1 MSIFLKIFFLK
12 FSASGPNTQHW
23 LIFDRIVQQIVL
35 QVDERPAS
43 DIDPDL
49 VKEDNQPQDPD
60 MSPIHID
67 VRKIVKLLVKEEELV
82 SARTKAEDME
92 RENVEMQAKLAKK
105 EQEYDMRMQEKED
118 LETSLTRMR
127 ERLEKESANHS
138 QTVQRALNA
147 EMRAEDLQ
155 HRYAQEQQERTRLE
169 RLVTEGSIPDE
180 QKVAGLQRC
189 NGQSTSPPPPPPIM
203 LAPIPPAP
211 PLIMPPLPPPA
222 PGCPPLSMQMTGM
235 YSKDVP
241 RFAKFNSPKFI
252 FLF

>member
-1 MSIFLKIFFLK
+1 M
-12 FSASGPNTQHW
+12 
-23 LIFDRIVQQIVL
+23 IFDRVIQQIVL
-35 QVDERPAS
+35 QVDERPTS

-49 VKEDNQPQDPD
+49 VKDDSQPQDPD
-60 MSPIHID
+60 VASIKID

-92 RENVEMQAKLAKK
+92 RENLEMQAKLAKK

-155 HRYAQEQQERTRLE
+155 HRYAQEQHERARLE

-189 NGQSTSPPPPPPIM
+189 NGQSPPPPPPPIM

-211 PLIMPPLPPPA
+211 PLVMPPLPPPA
-222 PGCPPLSMQMTGM
+222 PGCPPLPMQMSG
-235 YSKDVP
+235 K
-241 RFAKFNSPKFI
+241 
-252 FLF
+252 